1 MNKQA
6 MIKCLNGTSGQ
17 GGQRQCRRAGRG
29 LGKSPAPAG
38 FTLIELLVVIAIIA
52 ILAAMLL
59 PALAKAKQKAQGI
72 QCINNLKQLVTAWKM
87 YSGENGDKLVPNGG
101 IGQQPANLQDPSNP
115 EWCPGLME
123 IWQDLD
129 ADGSYH
135 DVGGQWIRKGLLYPF
150 VGNTGVYKCPAD
162 TYGFVANG
170 STYPHSRSMSMN
182 CWLSPIT
189 FWGDKPVKAFY
200 TEASMIHPGPANLF
214 VFIDENPYS
223 INDGFFVCQPTN
235 PNWVDGPATYHNGAS
250 GIAFADGHAEIHRWH
265 DGALQKFAPPYPMG
279 GVPAQPALETPT
291 PNDLNWLES
300 VSTTF

>member
-1 MNKQA
+1 MK
-6 MIKCLNGTSGQ
+6 IKAASQCLNGTSGK
-17 GGQRQCRRAGRG
+17 GGQNPG
-29 LGKSPAPAG
+29 G
-38 FTLIELLVVIAIIA
+38 FTLIELVVVTAIMA
-52 ILAAMLL
+52 ILATMLL
-59 PALAKAKQKAQGI
+59 PALAMSKDRGQGAR
-72 QCINNLKQLVTAWKM
+72 CLGNLRQLTIAWLA
-87 YSGENGDKLVPNGG
+87 YTSDNQGYLVPNGNVN
-101 IGQQPANLQDPSNP
+101 QQPSSLTDSSHPQ
-115 EWCPGLME
+115 WCPGRQDEWQE
-123 IWQDLD
+123 ISPVVSLN
-129 ADGSYH
+129 

-189 FWGDKPVKAFY
+189 VWGSVSVNVFY

-235 PNWVDGPATYHNGAS
+235 PNWVDGPATYHNGAC

-265 DGALQKFAPPYPMG
+265 DGALQKFAAPYPMG
-279 GVPAQPALETPT
+279 QVPAQPALETP

-300 VSTTF
+300 VSTTIRP